1 MTPQKRASYILFFA
15 SLVLVG
21 WFGLGTLLVAVLF
34 SYFALDQLT
43 VLKRKWLTLLAFF
56 VIVSIICVSLSYL
69 IDQAIKQLP
78 QAAMSAIPSIAKFAK
93 EKNIELPFSD
103 WDSLRGF
110 ALDTLKDEL
119 HYIGNFTRAISKQF
133 IFILIGI
140 VTAVSLF
147 LNPTTDLDRGSYR
160 IKNNL
165 YSTFWLEFSDR
176 FRSFFECFK
185 GVMKAQLVIATINTG
200 LTAAFITAVKLPYAF
215 VAVALTFFCGLL
227 PIVGN
232 LISNTIIV
240 CIGFTVSPQLGIG
253 ALIFLIVLHKL
264 EYFLNSKIIGE
275 RIKNPVWLTLIALIV
290 GERVM
295 GITGMILAPVVL
307 FYLKVEATKI
317 RMPEPEEKNETVN
330 R

>member
-1 MTPQKRASYILFFA
+1 MTPQKRASYVLFFFT
-15 SLVLVG
+15 LLLVG

-34 SYFALDQLT
+34 SYFTLDQLK

-56 VIVSIICVSLSYL
+56 VIVSVICVGLAYL

-78 QAAMSAIPSIAKFAK
+78 QAVMSAIPSIAKFAK

-103 WDSLRGF
+103 WDSLKGF
-110 ALDTLKDEL
+110 ALDTLKDQL

-133 IFILIGI
+133 VFILIGI

-147 LNPTTDLDRGSYR
+147 VNPSTDLNGENYS

-165 YSTFWLEFSDR
+165 YSAFWLEFSAR
-176 FRSFFECFK
+176 FRSFFFCFK
-185 GVMKAQLVIATINTG
+185 TVMKAQLIIAAINTV
-200 LTAAFITAVKLPYAF
+200 LTAIFIAAMGLPYAF

-240 CIGFTVSPQLGIG
+240 CIGFTVSPQVGIG
-253 ALIFLIVLHKL
+253 ALIFLILLHKL
-264 EYFLNSKIIGE
+264 EYFLNSKIIGQ

-290 GERVM
+290 GERLL

-307 FYLKVEATKI
+307 YYLKVEATQI
-317 RMPEPEEKNETVN
+317 ELADPEKEAPG